1 MSKNHPHDNIYSIL
15 GKLEALQP
23 TPQEKHDAVVK
34 SIYESVE
41 AQGSILKGLRDVSPI
56 EVKLA
61 KMFAESEENC
71 NECGMC
77 ESDCSCEHEANESAT
92 RGPDTYGTSYYKT
105 TDFTGGDE
113 EKPAKRVVNKGVKG
127 RPKKDA
133 APVYTKMNDP
143 FGRVPDK
150 APKGKKGTFV
160 KGAASE
166 SLREG
171 INFAEMIKR
180 KHQTVDEMLAELQAD
195 IKTFKDSGHCS
206 DLLRDCMEVVSF
218 GKDQIA
224 DEAVRPE
231 NIPAFQ
237 RKAAG
242 KDFPVTT
249 QQVNAPGDNI
259 SDIRNIRANTG
270 RNPDTG
276 TPNFRDDELNELARL
291 AGVNVKEGTMNHGIF
306 SDNENE
312 ANAAMDKLQGMESL
326 PAGEASDMLYDI
338 IFDDQLFDIIDDV
351 AGTDPEQNLLDNPD
365 FLGRLSELMNTVDE
379 GNRFTNKL
387 KDTPQGGEFEL
398 DGKRYRDTSSLEE
411 GVGECSPMGSAPSQ
425 SSRLNVST
433 NMSSDGNKNVT
444 VSAEG
449 EQAEML
455 MQLLALAGMQGGS
468 RGSDEGNEGEL
479 DEVSRGEY
487 IKQQDAKAEKSGQD
501 KFGAFGQEFDT
512 DEVEENYA
520 NEPEEEYG
528 TVDQITSQGDDM
540 NRQKKQFKKEYP
552 GDNPMTSESALA
564 LEAKLAAE
572 YESIKKVT
580 K

>member
-15 GKLEALQP
+15 GKLEALKP
-23 TPQEKHDAVVK
+23 TPQEKHDAIVK

-41 AQGSILKGLRDVSPI
+41 SQGSILKGLRDISPI
-56 EVKLA
+56 EVKLS
-61 KMFAESEENC
+61 KMFAESEETC
-71 NECGMC
+71 TECGMN
-77 ESDCSCEHEANESAT
+77 ESECGCEHETNEDAT
-92 RGPDTYGTSYYKT
+92 RGPDTYGTSYYKSA
-105 TDFTGGDE
+105 DFTGGDE
-113 EKPAKRVVNKGVKG
+113 EKPKRIINKGVKG

-133 APVYTKMNDP
+133 PPVYAKMNDP

-160 KGAASE
+160 KGVATE
-166 SLREG
+166 GLREG

-231 NIPAFQ
+231 NVPAFQ

-259 SDIRNIRANTG
+259 SDIRNIRTNTG
-270 RNPDTG
+270 RNPETG
-276 TPNFRDDELNELARL
+276 TPNFRDNDLNELARL
-291 AGVNVKEGTMNHGIF
+291 AGVNVKEGTMKHGVF
-306 SDNENE
+306 SDDENE
-312 ANAAMDKLQGMESL
+312 AKAAMDKLQSMESL

-338 IFDDQLFDIIDDV
+338 IFDDKLFDIIDDV

-365 FLGRLSELMNTVDE
+365 FLNRLSELMNNVDE
-379 GNRFTNKL
+379 GNLFTGNL
-387 KDTPQGGEFEL
+387 KDTPQGGEFEI

-411 GVGECSPMGSAPSQ
+411 GMGDCGPMGGESP

-468 RGSDEGNEGEL
+468 GSGQGEL
-479 DEVSRGEY
+479 DEVGRGEY
-487 IKQQDAKAEKSGQD
+487 IKQQDAEAEKSGKD

-512 DEVEENYA
+512 DEVEEDYS
-520 NEPEEEYG
+520 NEPDEQYG
-528 TVDQITSQGDDM
+528 TVNQITSQGDDM

-552 GDNPMTSESALA
+552 GDNPMTAESALT
-564 LEAKLAAE
+564 LEARLAAE